1 MKKTLLPLIVAAA
14 LLGATGPGSPALAA
28 DPQKLVEDSAALAK
42 SLLAD
47 PQWADLHEL
56 FDAAKAVIL
65 TPDFLKAGFVL
76 GGAGGHCVM
85 VARNPETGAWSS
97 PSFCMIGEASIGFQ
111 IGASTAEVMMLV
123 MTDGAV
129 DKLASGT
136 AKLGG
141 EAGIA
146 FGAFGSGIKGNT
158 TFNLDRDIYA
168 FSRNRGLFGGMAIEG
183 GWIGPDTEYNHAYY
197 GEPVT
202 ARNILI
208 DGTVRNQEAE
218 LLIRAA
224 LRQMN

>member
-1 MKKTLLPLIVAAA
+1 MKRFFASLIA
-14 LLGATGPGSPALAA
+14 LLAVASVASGPAVAA

-47 PQWADLHEL
+47 PEWADYQAL
-56 FDAAKAVIL
+56 FTAAKAVIL
-65 TPDFLKAGFVL
+65 TPDFLKAGFVI
-76 GGAGGHCVM
+76 GGAGGQCVM
-85 VARNPETGAWSS
+85 IARNPTTGEWSS

-129 DKLASGT
+129 DKLVNGT

-168 FSRNRGLFGGMAIEG
+168 FSRNRGLFGGVAIEG

-208 DGTVRNQEAE
+208 DGTARNQDAE

-224 LRQMN
+224 LQQMN

>member
-1 MKKTLLPLIVAAA
+1 MTVVQTCALPISDYQA
-14 LLGATGPGSPALAA
+14 LFT
-28 DPQKLVEDSAALAK
+28 
-42 SLLAD
+42 
-47 PQWADLHEL
+47 
-56 FDAAKAVIL
+56 AAKAVIL
-65 TPDFLKAGFVL
+65 TPDFLKVGFVI
-76 GGAGGHCVM
+76 GGAGGQCVM
-85 VARNPETGAWSS
+85 IARNPTTGEWSS
-97 PSFCMIGEASIGFQ
+97 PSFCVIGEASIGFQ

-129 DKLASGT
+129 DKLVNGT

-168 FSRNRGLFGGMAIEG
+168 FSRNRGLFGGVAIEG

-208 DGTVRNQEAE
+208 DGTARNQDAE

-224 LRQMN
+224 LQQMN

>member
-1 MKKTLLPLIVAAA
+1 MKRFFASLIA
-14 LLGATGPGSPALAA
+14 LLAVASVASGPAVAA

-47 PQWADLHEL
+47 PEWADYQAL
-56 FDAAKAVIL
+56 FTAAKAVIL
-65 TPDFLKAGFVL
+65 TPDFLKVGFVI
-76 GGAGGHCVM
+76 GGAGGQCVM
-85 VARNPETGAWSS
+85 IARNPTTGEWSSPSFCSGESGAWSA

-129 DKLASGT
+129 DKLVNGT

-168 FSRNRGLFGGMAIEG
+168 FSRNRGLFGGVAAA
-183 GWIGPDTEYNHAYY
+183 DDVQRDAT
-197 GEPVT
+197 
-202 ARNILI
+202 L
-208 DGTVRNQEAE
+208 AE
-218 LLIRAA
+218 LVERRRLAGPQG
-224 LRQMN
+224 LR